1 MSEAETGAN
10 GDRSEGVRLAEEMTR
25 PDDDW
30 RRTAPSADDAPL
42 VLIVEDEEPIAG
54 ALALM
59 VQHAGFRSM
68 VAADGARAL
77 ELARAHP
84 PALVITDLM
93 MPHLDGA
100 GLIAALHAHAAL
112 DGGKAPPIILVTA
125 VGPRRAQA
133 TGADAV
139 LHKPFDMAAL
149 DRLLHRF
156 LGAPAVE

>member
-59 VQHAGFRSM
+59 VQDAGFRSM

-93 MPHLDGA
+93 MLHLDGA
-100 GLIAALHAHAAL
+100 GLIAALRRAAL

-139 LHKPFDMAAL
+139 VHKPFDMAAS